1 MLASHQP
8 VWTSFKINVAYVV
21 KLWLL
26 LLDYMGTASAHLDYS
41 LLILGTLKIILST
54 VMLDLA
60 FWPGLAL

>member
-8 VWTSFKINVAYVV
+8 VWASFKINFAYVV

-26 LLDYMGTASAHLDYS
+26 LLDYMGAASAHLDYS

-54 VMLDLA
+54 VMLELA
-60 FWPGLAL
+60 FWPG